1 MNIVLLGPPGAGKG
15 TQADAITHALGI
27 PQVSTGDIIRAAIKN
42 QTPHG
47 LEFKKYAEAGA
58 LVPDNLVEALVESR
72 LTEPDCQPGF
82 LLDGFPRTVE
92 QAEWLDRMLPRYG
105 RSLGHVLLIDVDDAV
120 ILERIVGRATDPITG
135 HIYHLKFD
143 PPATAE
149 IAARLVI
156 RKDDTAEVLTTRL
169 QEYHQKTAPLI
180 PYYERT
186 GLLRRI
192 DGLGSVDAVKSRI
205 METFGIDASESR
217 IPNPEPRPTIR
228 TT

>member
-15 TQADAITHALGI
+15 TQADAITHAQSI

-42 QTPHG
+42 QTPRG

-58 LVPDNLVEALVESR
+58 LVPDDLVHALVEDR
-72 LTEPDCQPGF
+72 LTQPDCTPGF
-82 LLDGFPRTVE
+82 LLDGFPRTVV
-92 QAEWLDRMLPRYG
+92 QAEFLDGMLGRYG
-105 RSLGHVLLIDVDDAV
+105 RSLAHVLLIEVDDGV
-120 ILERIVGRATDPITG
+120 ILERIVGRATDPVTG

-143 PPATAE
+143 PPPTAE
-149 IAARLVI
+149 IAARVVI

-169 QEYHQKTAPLI
+169 QEYHEKTQPLI
-180 PYYERT
+180 PYYQRT

-192 DGLGSVDAVKSRI
+192 DGLGTVDTVKARI
-205 METFGIDASESR
+205 FAA
-217 IPNPEPRPTIR
+217 IR

>member
-15 TQADAITHALGI
+15 TQSDAITRTLGI
-27 PQVSTGDIIRAAIKN
+27 PPVSTGDIIRAAIRN
-42 QTPHG
+42 QTSAG

-58 LVPDNLVEALVESR
+58 LVPDELVDALVEDR
-72 LTEPDCQPGF
+72 LTQPDCAPGF
-82 LLDGFPRTVE
+82 LLDGFPRTVA
-92 QAEWLDRMLPRYG
+92 QAEWLDDMLRRYG
-105 RSLGHVLLIDVDDAV
+105 RSLAHVLLIDVDDAV

-143 PPATAE
+143 PPPSAE

-156 RKDDTAEVLTTRL
+156 RKDDTAELLTTRL
-169 QEYHQKTAPLI
+169 EEYHAKTAPLI
-180 PYYERT
+180 PYYERS

-192 DGLGSVDAVKSRI
+192 DGLGPVDAVRRRI
-205 METFGIDASESR
+205 FSAMGADGSESR
-217 IPNPEPRPTIR
+217 PATR